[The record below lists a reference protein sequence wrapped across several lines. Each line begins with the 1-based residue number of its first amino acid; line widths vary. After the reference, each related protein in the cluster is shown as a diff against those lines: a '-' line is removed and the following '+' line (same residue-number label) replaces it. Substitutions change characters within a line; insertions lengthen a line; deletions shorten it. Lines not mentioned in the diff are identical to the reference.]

1 MKTSNLRLL
10 PFNRCR
16 IDQPIVYWNCL
27 PQWTKNC
34 TWSPFYSP
42 LSFMFSFSNTN
53 MLCLDCRQFMFLWLE
68 QKKEEKKSRCSLSH
82 CWTLS
87 LLSSFQLFLQ
97 HMAFFDTA
105 SDKTKQIGMPQLSA
119 LQSHLFC
126 TWTSVKA
133 CKCKRQRDALFHA
146 RPPPP
151 SFDKTRKV
159 FVLNRVLHVS
169 DVLRDGRT
177 AKIHPVLS
185 AKVTGIKFLMS
196 NIISIQSSYFSIY
209 VTPLFFLPL
218 ESVQSCS

>member
-1 MKTSNLRLL
+1 
-10 PFNRCR
+10 
-16 IDQPIVYWNCL
+16 
-27 PQWTKNC
+27 
-34 TWSPFYSP
+34 
-42 LSFMFSFSNTN
+42 MFSFSNTN

-68 QKKEEKKSRCSLSH
+68 QKKRKEKKSRCSLSH

-97 HMAFFDTA
+97 HMAFLTQLQ
-105 SDKTKQIGMPQLSA
+105 TKQNKLACHNWVHFKAIYFAHGPQWRPASARGRGMLCSM
-119 LQSHLFC
+119 L
-126 TWTSVKA
+126 T
-133 CKCKRQRDALFHA
+133 
-146 RPPPP
+146 PP

-169 DVLRDGRT
+169 DVLRDRRT

-209 VTPLFFLPL
+209 VTPLFFLPM

>member
-1 MKTSNLRLL
+1 MSTGIAFPSGLKTALGHLFSLL
-10 PFNRCR
+10 LVSCLAF
-16 IDQPIVYWNCL
+16 QTPICYVWIVDNSCSSGL
-27 PQWTKNC
+27 N
-34 TWSPFYSP
+34 
-42 LSFMFSFSNTN
+42 
-53 MLCLDCRQFMFLWLE
+53 
-68 QKKEEKKSRCSLSH
+68 KKKKEKKSRCSLSH

-133 CKCKRQRDALFHA
+133 CKCERQRDALFHA
-146 RPPPP
+146 RPPP

-185 AKVTGIKFLMS
+185 AIVTGIKFLMS

-218 ESVQSCS
+218 ESVESCS

>member
-1 MKTSNLRLL
+1 
-10 PFNRCR
+10 
-16 IDQPIVYWNCL
+16 
-27 PQWTKNC
+27 
-34 TWSPFYSP
+34 
-42 LSFMFSFSNTN
+42 
-53 MLCLDCRQFMFLWLE
+53 MLTE
-68 QKKEEKKSRCSLSH
+68 
-82 CWTLS
+82 S
-87 LLSSFQLFLQ
+87 LLDSFTPFKFSTFSPTYGFFWHSFRQNKTNWHATTECTSKPFILHMDLSEGLQVQEAEGCFVPCSS
-97 HMAFFDTA
+97 
-105 SDKTKQIGMPQLSA
+105 
-119 LQSHLFC
+119 
-126 TWTSVKA
+126 
-133 CKCKRQRDALFHA
+133 
-146 RPPPP
+146 PPP